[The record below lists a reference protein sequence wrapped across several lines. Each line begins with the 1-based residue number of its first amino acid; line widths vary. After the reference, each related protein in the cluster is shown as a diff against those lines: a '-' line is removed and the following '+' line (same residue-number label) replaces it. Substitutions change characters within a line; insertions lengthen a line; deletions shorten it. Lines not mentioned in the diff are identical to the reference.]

1 MITVVGDW
9 GSGWQGR
16 VDVTAGNAAL
26 SGWSLKWTWPG
37 SQQISSS
44 WNVDRSQ
51 AGAVV
56 TADDVGWNG
65 SVAAGQSREAFGFT
79 ASGPS
84 AAPKV
89 TCTPA

>member
-1 MITVVGDW
+1 MTVVGDW

-26 SGWSLKWTWPG
+26 SGWSLTWTWPG
-37 SQQISSS
+37 SQQVSSS
-44 WNVDRSQ
+44 WNVDWQQSGT
-51 AGAVV
+51 AV
-56 TADDVGWNG
+56 TAGDVGWNG
-65 SVAAGQSREAFGFT
+65 SVAAGQTREAFGFI

-89 TCTPA
+89 TCSSA